1 MEQRQELLTV
11 EHLTKS
17 YDGKGKA
24 LHDVSLSLRRGEFV
38 TVIGPSGA
46 GKSTFLRCINR
57 LIDASEG
64 SIVFDGREITS
75 MNKRQMREARRD
87 IGMIFQHYNLVHRAT
102 AIENV
107 LQGRLGYLSNFR
119 GIFGLYSEEDKRSA
133 FELLD
138 KMGLVEFAYQRAD
151 QLSGGQ
157 QQRVGIARA
166 LVQDPLL
173 MLCDEPIASLDPKSS
188 RVTMEMLRWVSDELG
203 VACLVNLHQ
212 VDYAIEYSD
221 RIVALKKGV
230 KVFDGTPD
238 ELDAKTISD
247 IYGTPYVHEGAYGVE
262 EESTGVGASGVAG
275 ADAVAQGAGM
285 AGVGARGSCMVGA
298 GMAGAVA
305 RGIGTEGKSVGA
317 AGAAA
322 AAGTSGVT
330 GAGMTGAGVAGQGVG
345 TEGAA
350 ELDRAAMA
358 AVVEE
363 AKAITWANAGV
374 PEGVKA
380 VARANAT
387 AVEERN
393 AVTRASAGKSQLR
406 TGDAP
411 HVEVGA

>member
-11 EHLTKS
+11 ERLTKS

-24 LHDVSLSLRRGEFV
+24 LHNVSLSLRRGEFV

-75 MNKRQMREARRD
+75 MNKRQMRKARRD
-87 IGMIFQHYNLVHRAT
+87 IGMIFQHYNLVHRGT

-133 FELLD
+133 FELLG
-138 KMGLVEFAYQRAD
+138 KMGLAEFAYQRAD

-247 IYGTPYVHEGAYGVE
+247 IYGTPYVHESAHGVE
-262 EESTGVGASGVAG
+262 GKNPGAQNAGVAAAVAAGMGVAG
-275 ADAVAQGAGM
+275 AGAAWRGASVADATELDQAAVAAL
-285 AGVGARGSCMVGA
+285 
-298 GMAGAVA
+298 
-305 RGIGTEGKSVGA
+305 I
-317 AGAAA
+317 
-322 AAGTSGVT
+322 
-330 GAGMTGAGVAGQGVG
+330 
-345 TEGAA
+345 
-350 ELDRAAMA
+350 
-358 AVVEE
+358 EE
-363 AKAITWANAGV
+363 AKA
-374 PEGVKA
+374 
-380 VARANAT
+380 
-387 AVEERN
+387 
-393 AVTRASAGKSQLR
+393 VTRANVGVIEEAKVVTSTNVAVVGGSKPVAWAHAGKLQLR
-406 TGDAP
+406 TDDTS
-411 HVEVGA
+411 HVEVDA

>member
-138 KMGLVEFAYQRAD
+138 KMDLAEFAYQRAD

-262 EESTGVGASGVAG
+262 EENAG
-275 ADAVAQGAGM
+275 AQGAGM
-285 AGVGARGSCMVGA
+285 AG
-298 GMAGAVA
+298 AVV
-305 RGIGTEGKSVGA
+305 RGIGAEGESVGV

-322 AAGTSGVT
+322 AAGGSGVA
-330 GAGMTGAGVAGQGVG
+330 GAGMVGVGVAGQGVS

-350 ELDRAAMA
+350 EFDRAVVA
-358 AVVEE
+358 AVIEE
-363 AKAITWANAGV
+363 AKAVTRANAGV

-380 VARANAT
+380 VARANA
-387 AVEERN
+387 AVVEERN

-411 HVEVGA
+411 HIEVGA

>member
-64 SIVFDGREITS
+64 SIEFDGREITC

-138 KMGLVEFAYQRAD
+138 KMGLAEFVYQRAD

-221 RIVALKKGV
+221 RIVALKGGV

-247 IYGTPYVHEGAYGVE
+247 IYGTSYVHEGAHGVE
-262 EESTGVGASGVAG
+262 REHRCEGRGCERLTSGGRLHACRRSGWRGCEKCWRSTRGGRGRG
-275 ADAVAQGAGM
+275 
-285 AGVGARGSCMVGA
+285 GARNRRRKARCSCGRCRR
-298 GMAGAVA
+298 A
-305 RGIGTEGKSVGA
+305 RSGGRGCGDRRGKGCH
-317 AGAAA
+317 
-322 AAGTSGVT
+322 
-330 GAGMTGAGVAGQGVG
+330 
-345 TEGAA
+345 
-350 ELDRAAMA
+350 
-358 AVVEE
+358 
-363 AKAITWANAGV
+363 
-374 PEGVKA
+374 
-380 VARANAT
+380 
-387 AVEERN
+387 
-393 AVTRASAGKSQLR
+393 ASECRDG
-406 TGDAP
+406 
-411 HVEVGA
+411 

>member
-138 KMGLVEFAYQRAD
+138 KMGLAEFAYQRAD

-262 EESTGVGASGVAG
+262 EENAG
-275 ADAVAQGAGM
+275 AQGAGM
-285 AGVGARGSCMVGA
+285 AG
-298 GMAGAVA
+298 AVV
-305 RGIGTEGKSVGA
+305 RGIGAEGESVGV

-322 AAGTSGVT
+322 AAGGSGVA
-330 GAGMTGAGVAGQGVG
+330 GAGMVGVGVAGQGVS

-350 ELDRAAMA
+350 EFDRAVVA
-358 AVVEE
+358 AVIEE
-363 AKAITWANAGV
+363 AKAVTRANAGV

-380 VARANAT
+380 VARANA
-387 AVEERN
+387 AVVEERN

>member
-138 KMGLVEFAYQRAD
+138 KMGLAEFAYQRAD

-247 IYGTPYVHEGAYGVE
+247 IYGTPYVHEGAHGVE

-285 AGVGARGSCMVGA
+285 AGVGAKGSC
-298 GMAGAVA
+298 MAGAVA
-305 RGIGTEGKSVGA
+305 RGVGA
-317 AGAAA
+317 A
-322 AAGTSGVT
+322 S
-330 GAGMTGAGVAGQGVG
+330 AGVAGQGVS

-380 VARANAT
+380 VARANAA
-387 AVEERN
+387 AVEEKK
-393 AVTRASAGKSQLR
+393 AVTRANAGKSQLR
-406 TGDAP
+406 TSDAP

>member
-138 KMGLVEFAYQRAD
+138 KMGLAEFAYQRAD

-262 EESTGVGASGVAG
+262 EENAGAEPAGARGAGMAGVGARGIGAEGESVGVAGAAAAAGGSGVTG

-285 AGVGARGSCMVGA
+285 AG
-298 GMAGAVA
+298 
-305 RGIGTEGKSVGA
+305 
-317 AGAAA
+317 
-322 AAGTSGVT
+322 
-330 GAGMTGAGVAGQGVG
+330 AGVAGRGVS

-380 VARANAT
+380 VARANAA
-387 AVEERN
+387 AVEEKK
-393 AVTRASAGKSQLR
+393 AVTRASAGKLQLR
-406 TGDAP
+406 TSDAP

>member
-24 LHDVSLSLRRGEFV
+24 LHDVSLSLGRGEFV

-64 SIVFDGREITS
+64 SIEFDGREITC

-138 KMGLVEFAYQRAD
+138 KMGLAEFVYQRAD

-221 RIVALKKGV
+221 RIVALKGGV

-238 ELDAKTISD
+238 ELDAKTIPTSTARRT
-247 IYGTPYVHEGAYGVE
+247 YTRVRMAWRERAQVRRARMREAHEWRALACLSPERLARVREVLAEHSRRPRARRGE
-262 EESTGVGASGVAG
+262 EP
-275 ADAVAQGAGM
+275 AQK
-285 AGVGARGSCMVGA
+285 
-298 GMAGAVA
+298 
-305 RGIGTEGKSVGA
+305 GKV
-317 AGAAA
+317 
-322 AAGTSGVT
+322 
-330 GAGMTGAGVAGQGVG
+330 
-345 TEGAA
+345 
-350 ELDRAAMA
+350 
-358 AVVEE
+358 
-363 AKAITWANAGV
+363 
-374 PEGVKA
+374 
-380 VARANAT
+380 
-387 AVEERN
+387 
-393 AVTRASAGKSQLR
+393 QLR
-406 TGDAP
+406 
-411 HVEVGA
+411 

>member
-138 KMGLVEFAYQRAD
+138 KMGLAEFAYQRAD

-262 EESTGVGASGVAG
+262 EENAG
-275 ADAVAQGAGM
+275 AQGAD
-285 AGVGARGSCMVGA
+285 
-298 GMAGAVA
+298 MAGAVA
-305 RGIGTEGKSVGA
+305 RGVGA
-317 AGAAA
+317 A
-322 AAGTSGVT
+322 S
-330 GAGMTGAGVAGQGVG
+330 AGVAGQGVS

-380 VARANAT
+380 VARANAA
-387 AVEERN
+387 AVEEKK
-393 AVTRASAGKSQLR
+393 AVTRANAGKPPLR
-406 TGDAP
+406 TSDAP

>member
-1 MEQRQELLTV
+1 MEQRRELLTV

-17 YDGKGKA
+17 YDGRGKA

-87 IGMIFQHYNLVHRAT
+87 IGMIFQHYNLIHRAT

-138 KMGLVEFAYQRAD
+138 KMGLAEFAYQRAD

-203 VACLVNLHQ
+203 VAFLVNLHQ

-247 IYGTPYVHEGAYGVE
+247 IYGTPYVHEGAHGVE
-262 EESTGVGASGVAG
+262 GES
-275 ADAVAQGAGM
+275 
-285 AGVGARGSCMVGA
+285 
-298 GMAGAVA
+298 AGAVA
-305 RGIGTEGKSVGA
+305 AGAAGARVAEDAGTGMSAASVGLTGSGAAGSGAAAGVRGVGA
-317 AGAAA
+317 AGTGLSAASA
-322 AAGTSGVT
+322 AD
-330 GAGMTGAGVAGQGVG
+330 
-345 TEGAA
+345 AA
-350 ELDRAAMA
+350 ELDRAAVA
-358 AVVEE
+358 AVIEEAKAVTRANAAVIEESKAATRVNAAAVEE
-363 AKAITWANAGV
+363 AKPA
-374 PEGVKA
+374 PQPH
-380 VARANAT
+380 
-387 AVEERN
+387 
-393 AVTRASAGKSQLR
+393 AGKLR
-406 TGDAP
+406 LQTDEAP
-411 HVEVGA
+411 HAEVRA

>member
-11 EHLTKS
+11 ERLTKS

-138 KMGLVEFAYQRAD
+138 KMGLAEFAYQRAD

-247 IYGTPYVHEGAYGVE
+247 IYGTPYVHEGAHGVE

-285 AGVGARGSCMVGA
+285 AG
-298 GMAGAVA
+298 AVA
-305 RGIGTEGKSVGA
+305 RGVGA
-317 AGAAA
+317 A
-322 AAGTSGVT
+322 S
-330 GAGMTGAGVAGQGVG
+330 AGVAGQGVS

-380 VARANAT
+380 VARANAA
-387 AVEERN
+387 AVEEKK
-393 AVTRASAGKSQLR
+393 AVTRANAGKSPLR
-406 TGDAP
+406 TSDAP

>member
-24 LHDVSLSLRRGEFV
+24 LHDVSLSLGRGEFV

-64 SIVFDGREITS
+64 SIEFDGREITC

-138 KMGLVEFAYQRAD
+138 KMGLAEFVYQRAD

-221 RIVALKKGV
+221 RIVALKGGV

-247 IYGTPYVHEGAYGVE
+247 IYGTSYVHEGAHGVE
-262 EESTGVGASGVAG
+262 GESTGAKG
-275 ADAVAQGAGM
+275 ADAAGRGTGAE
-285 AGVGARGSCMVGA
+285 RQ
-298 GMAGAVA
+298 
-305 RGIGTEGKSVGA
+305 
-317 AGAAA
+317 GAAA
-322 AAGTSGVT
+322 VD
-330 GAGMTGAGVAGQGVG
+330 
-345 TEGAA
+345 AA
-350 ELDRAAMA
+350 ELDRAAVA
-358 AVVEE
+358 AVIEE
-363 AKAITWANAGV
+363 AKAVTRANAEMAGEAK
-374 PEGVKA
+374 P
-380 VARANAT
+380 VARAH
-387 AVEERN
+387 
-393 AVTRASAGKSQLR
+393 AGKPQLR
-406 TGDAP
+406 TDDAP

>member
-138 KMGLVEFAYQRAD
+138 KMGLAEFAYQRAD

-247 IYGTPYVHEGAYGVE
+247 IYGTPYVHEGAHGVE
-262 EESTGVGASGVAG
+262 EENAG
-275 ADAVAQGAGM
+275 AQ
-285 AGVGARGSCMVGA
+285 GA

-305 RGIGTEGKSVGA
+305 RGIGAEGKSVGVV
-317 AGAAA
+317 GAAA
-322 AAGTSGVT
+322 AAGGSGVA
-330 GAGMTGAGVAGQGVG
+330 GAGMVGGGVGEQGVS

-350 ELDRAAMA
+350 ELDRAVVA
-358 AVVEE
+358 AVIEE
-363 AKAITWANAGV
+363 AKAVTRANAGV

-387 AVEERN
+387 AVEEKK
-393 AVTRASAGKSQLR
+393 AVMRASAGKSQLR
-406 TGDAP
+406 TSDAP

>member
-107 LQGRLGYLSNFR
+107 LQGRLGYLSSFR

-138 KMGLVEFAYQRAD
+138 KMGLAEFAYQRAD

-262 EESTGVGASGVAG
+262 EENAG
-275 ADAVAQGAGM
+275 AQGAGM
-285 AGVGARGSCMVGA
+285 AG
-298 GMAGAVA
+298 AVV
-305 RGIGTEGKSVGA
+305 RGIGAEGESVGA

-322 AAGTSGVT
+322 AAGGSGVA
-330 GAGMTGAGVAGQGVG
+330 GAGMVGVGVAGQGVS

-350 ELDRAAMA
+350 EFDRAVVA
-358 AVVEE
+358 AVIEE
-363 AKAITWANAGV
+363 AKAVTRANAGV

-380 VARANAT
+380 VARANA
-387 AVEERN
+387 AVVEERN

>member
-1 MEQRQELLTV
+1 MEQRRELLTV

-17 YDGKGKA
+17 YDGRGKA

-138 KMGLVEFAYQRAD
+138 KMGLAEFAYQRAD

-247 IYGTPYVHEGAYGVE
+247 IYGTPYVHEGAHGVE
-262 EESTGVGASGVAG
+262 GES
-275 ADAVAQGAGM
+275 
-285 AGVGARGSCMVGA
+285 
-298 GMAGAVA
+298 AGAVA
-305 RGIGTEGKSVGA
+305 AGAAGARVAEDAGTGMSAASVGLTGSGAAGSGAAAGVRGVGA
-317 AGAAA
+317 AGTGLSAASA
-322 AAGTSGVT
+322 AD
-330 GAGMTGAGVAGQGVG
+330 
-345 TEGAA
+345 AA
-350 ELDRAAMA
+350 ELDRAAVA
-358 AVVEE
+358 AVIEEAKAVTRANAAVIEESKAATRVNAAAVEE
-363 AKAITWANAGV
+363 AKPA
-374 PEGVKA
+374 PQPH
-380 VARANAT
+380 
-387 AVEERN
+387 
-393 AVTRASAGKSQLR
+393 AGKLR
-406 TGDAP
+406 LQTDEAP
-411 HVEVGA
+411 HAEVGA

>member
-138 KMGLVEFAYQRAD
+138 KIGLAEFAYQRAD

-262 EESTGVGASGVAG
+262 EENAG
-275 ADAVAQGAGM
+275 AQGAGM
-285 AGVGARGSCMVGA
+285 AG
-298 GMAGAVA
+298 AVV
-305 RGIGTEGKSVGA
+305 RGIGAEGESVGV

-322 AAGTSGVT
+322 AAGGSGVA
-330 GAGMTGAGVAGQGVG
+330 GAGMVGVGVAGQGVS

-350 ELDRAAMA
+350 EFDRAVVA
-358 AVVEE
+358 AVIEE
-363 AKAITWANAGV
+363 AKAVTRANAGV

-380 VARANAT
+380 VARANA
-387 AVEERN
+387 AVVEERN

-411 HVEVGA
+411 HIEVGA

>member
-138 KMGLVEFAYQRAD
+138 KMGLAEFAYQRAD

-238 ELDAKTISD
+238 DLDAKTISD

-262 EESTGVGASGVAG
+262 EENAGAEPAGARGAGVAG

-285 AGVGARGSCMVGA
+285 AGVGARGFGA
-298 GMAGAVA
+298 
-305 RGIGTEGKSVGA
+305 EGKSVGV

-322 AAGTSGVT
+322 AAGGSGVA
-330 GAGMTGAGVAGQGVG
+330 GAGMAGAGVAGQGVS

-358 AVVEE
+358 AVVKE

>member
-64 SIVFDGREITS
+64 SIDFDGREITS

-138 KMGLVEFAYQRAD
+138 KMGLAEFAYQRAD

-247 IYGTPYVHEGAYGVE
+247 IYGTPYVHEGAHGVE

-285 AGVGARGSCMVGA
+285 AGVGASGTC
-298 GMAGAVA
+298 MAGAVA
-305 RGIGTEGKSVGA
+305 RGVGA
-317 AGAAA
+317 A
-322 AAGTSGVT
+322 S
-330 GAGMTGAGVAGQGVG
+330 AGVAGQGVS

-380 VARANAT
+380 VARANAA
-387 AVEERN
+387 AVEEKK
-393 AVTRASAGKSQLR
+393 AVTRANAGKPPLR
-406 TGDAP
+406 TSDAP

>member
-119 GIFGLYSEEDKRSA
+119 GIFGLYSEEDKRST

-138 KMGLVEFAYQRAD
+138 KMGLAEFAYQRAD

-262 EESTGVGASGVAG
+262 EENAG
-275 ADAVAQGAGM
+275 AQGAGM
-285 AGVGARGSCMVGA
+285 AG
-298 GMAGAVA
+298 AVV
-305 RGIGTEGKSVGA
+305 RGIGAEGESVGV

-322 AAGTSGVT
+322 AAGGSGVA
-330 GAGMTGAGVAGQGVG
+330 GAGMVGVGVAGQGVS

-350 ELDRAAMA
+350 EFDRAVVA
-358 AVVEE
+358 AVIEE
-363 AKAITWANAGV
+363 AKAVTRANAGV

-380 VARANAT
+380 VARANA
-387 AVEERN
+387 AVVEERN

-411 HVEVGA
+411 HIEVGA

>member
-64 SIVFDGREITS
+64 SIDFDGREITS

-138 KMGLVEFAYQRAD
+138 KMGLAEFAYQRAD

-247 IYGTPYVHEGAYGVE
+247 IYGTPYVHEGAHGVE

-285 AGVGARGSCMVGA
+285 AGVGASGSC
-298 GMAGAVA
+298 MAGAVA
-305 RGIGTEGKSVGA
+305 RGVGA
-317 AGAAA
+317 A
-322 AAGTSGVT
+322 S
-330 GAGMTGAGVAGQGVG
+330 AGVAGQGVS

-380 VARANAT
+380 VARANAA
-387 AVEERN
+387 AVEEKK
-393 AVTRASAGKSQLR
+393 AVTRANAGKPPLR
-406 TGDAP
+406 TSDAP

>member
-138 KMGLVEFAYQRAD
+138 KIGLAEFAYQRAD

-247 IYGTPYVHEGAYGVE
+247 IYGTPYVHEGAHGVE

-285 AGVGARGSCMVGA
+285 AGVGARGSCM
-298 GMAGAVA
+298 AGAVA
-305 RGIGTEGKSVGA
+305 RGVGA
-317 AGAAA
+317 A
-322 AAGTSGVT
+322 S
-330 GAGMTGAGVAGQGVG
+330 AGVAGQGVS

-380 VARANAT
+380 VARANAA
-387 AVEERN
+387 AVEEKK
-393 AVTRASAGKSQLR
+393 AVTRANAGKPPLR
-406 TGDAP
+406 TSDAP

>member
-138 KMGLVEFAYQRAD
+138 KMGLAEFAHQRAD

-262 EESTGVGASGVAG
+262 EENAG
-275 ADAVAQGAGM
+275 AEPAGARGAGM
-285 AGVGARGSCMVGA
+285 AGVGARGSCMAGA

-305 RGIGTEGKSVGA
+305 RGIGTEGKSVGV

-322 AAGTSGVT
+322 AAGGSGVT
-330 GAGMTGAGVAGQGVG
+330 GAGMTGAGVAGQGVS
-345 TEGAA
+345 TEGVA

-387 AVEERN
+387 AVEEKK

-406 TGDAP
+406 TSDAP

>member
-138 KMGLVEFAYQRAD
+138 KMGLAEFAYQRAD

-247 IYGTPYVHEGAYGVE
+247 IYGAPYVHEGAYGVE
-262 EESTGVGASGVAG
+262 EENAG
-275 ADAVAQGAGM
+275 AQGAGM
-285 AGVGARGSCMVGA
+285 AG
-298 GMAGAVA
+298 AVV
-305 RGIGTEGKSVGA
+305 RGIGAEGESVGV

-322 AAGTSGVT
+322 AAGGSGVA
-330 GAGMTGAGVAGQGVG
+330 GAGMVGVGVAGQGVS

-350 ELDRAAMA
+350 EFDRAVVA
-358 AVVEE
+358 AVIEE
-363 AKAITWANAGV
+363 AKAVTRANAGV

-380 VARANAT
+380 VARANA
-387 AVEERN
+387 AVVEERN

>member
-1 MEQRQELLTV
+1 MDQRQELLTV

-107 LQGRLGYLSNFR
+107 LQGRLGSLSNFR

-138 KMGLVEFAYQRAD
+138 KMGLAEFAYQRAD

-262 EESTGVGASGVAG
+262 EENAGAEPAGATG

-285 AGVGARGSCMVGA
+285 AGVGARGSCMAGAVARGVGAEGKSVGVAGAAAAVGGSGATGA
-298 GMAGAVA
+298 GMAGA
-305 RGIGTEGKSVGA
+305 
-317 AGAAA
+317 
-322 AAGTSGVT
+322 
-330 GAGMTGAGVAGQGVG
+330 GVAGHGVS

-374 PEGVKA
+374 PEGAKT
-380 VARANAT
+380 VARANAA

-393 AVTRASAGKSQLR
+393 AVTRANAGKSQLR
-406 TGDAP
+406 TSDAP

>member
-1 MEQRQELLTV
+1 MEQRQELLIV
-11 EHLTKS
+11 ERLTKS

-38 TVIGPSGA
+38 TIIGPSGA

-75 MNKRQMREARRD
+75 MNKRQMRKARRD

-138 KMGLVEFAYQRAD
+138 KMGLAEFAYQRAD

-188 RVTMEMLRWVSDELG
+188 RVTMEMLRWVSDELD

-247 IYGTPYVHEGAYGVE
+247 IYGTPYVHEGAHGVE
-262 EESTGVGASGVAG
+262 GES
-275 ADAVAQGAGM
+275 
-285 AGVGARGSCMVGA
+285 
-298 GMAGAVA
+298 AGAVA
-305 RGIGTEGKSVGA
+305 AGAVGARVAEDAGTGMSAASVGLTGSGAAGSGAAAGVRGVGA
-317 AGAAA
+317 AGTGLSAASA
-322 AAGTSGVT
+322 AD
-330 GAGMTGAGVAGQGVG
+330 
-345 TEGAA
+345 AA
-350 ELDRAAMA
+350 ELDRAAVA
-358 AVVEE
+358 AVIEEAKAVTRANAAVIEESKAATRVNAAAVEE
-363 AKAITWANAGV
+363 AKPA
-374 PEGVKA
+374 PQPH
-380 VARANAT
+380 
-387 AVEERN
+387 
-393 AVTRASAGKSQLR
+393 AGKLR
-406 TGDAP
+406 LQTDEAP
-411 HVEVGA
+411 HAEVGA

>member
-138 KMGLVEFAYQRAD
+138 KMGLAEFAYQRAD

-247 IYGTPYVHEGAYGVE
+247 IYGTPYVHEGAHGVE

-275 ADAVAQGAGM
+275 ADAIAQGAGM
-285 AGVGARGSCMVGA
+285 AGVGARGSCM
-298 GMAGAVA
+298 AGAVA
-305 RGIGTEGKSVGA
+305 RGVGA
-317 AGAAA
+317 A
-322 AAGTSGVT
+322 S
-330 GAGMTGAGVAGQGVG
+330 AGVAGQGVS

-363 AKAITWANAGV
+363 AKAITRANAGV

-387 AVEERN
+387 AAEEKK
-393 AVTRASAGKSQLR
+393 AVTRANTGKSQLR
-406 TGDAP
+406 TSDAP

>member
-138 KMGLVEFAYQRAD
+138 KMGLAEFAYQRAD

-247 IYGTPYVHEGAYGVE
+247 IYGTPYVHEGAHGVE
-262 EESTGVGASGVAG
+262 EENAG
-275 ADAVAQGAGM
+275 AEPAGATGAGAVAQGAGM
-285 AGVGARGSCMVGA
+285 AGVGARGSCM
-298 GMAGAVA
+298 AGAVA
-305 RGIGTEGKSVGA
+305 RGVGAEGKSVGV

-322 AAGTSGVT
+322 AVGGSGVA
-330 GAGMTGAGVAGQGVG
+330 GADAVAQGAGVAGQGVS

-374 PEGVKA
+374 PEGVKT
-380 VARANAT
+380 VARANAA
-387 AVEERN
+387 AVEEKK

-406 TGDAP
+406 TSDAP

>member
-24 LHDVSLSLRRGEFV
+24 LHDMSLSLRRGEFV

-46 GKSTFLRCINR
+46 GKSTFLRCVNR

-75 MNKRQMREARRD
+75 MNKRQMRKVRRD

-107 LQGRLGYLSNFR
+107 LQGRLGYLSDFR

-138 KMGLVEFAYQRAD
+138 KMGLAEFAYQRAD

-238 ELDAKTISD
+238 ELDAKIISD
-247 IYGTPYVHEGAYGVE
+247 IYGTPYVHEGAHGVE
-262 EESTGVGASGVAG
+262 EENAGARG
-275 ADAVAQGAGM
+275 ADA
-285 AGVGARGSCMVGA
+285 RGSRVA
-298 GMAGAVA
+298 GPGGYDYAPFVRGLAGCGYAGRVTIEA
-305 RGIGTEGKSVGA
+305 QFQAFDVEAA
-317 AGAAA
+317 AGAAGRGTGAERQGA
-322 AAGTSGVT
+322 AAVD
-330 GAGMTGAGVAGQGVG
+330 
-345 TEGAA
+345 AA
-350 ELDRAAMA
+350 ELDRAAVA
-358 AVVEE
+358 AVIEE
-363 AKAITWANAGV
+363 AKAVTRANAEMAGEAK
-374 PEGVKA
+374 P
-380 VARANAT
+380 VARAH
-387 AVEERN
+387 
-393 AVTRASAGKSQLR
+393 AGKPQLR
-406 TGDAP
+406 TDDAP
-411 HVEVGA
+411 HAEVGA

>member
-119 GIFGLYSEEDKRSA
+119 GIFDLYSEEDKRSA

-138 KMGLVEFAYQRAD
+138 KMGLAEFAYQRAD

-262 EESTGVGASGVAG
+262 EENAG
-275 ADAVAQGAGM
+275 AQGAGM
-285 AGVGARGSCMVGA
+285 AGA
-298 GMAGAVA
+298 AV
-305 RGIGTEGKSVGA
+305 RGIGAEGESVGV

-322 AAGTSGVT
+322 AAGGSGVA
-330 GAGMTGAGVAGQGVG
+330 GAGMVGVGVAGQGVS

-350 ELDRAAMA
+350 EFDRAVVA
-358 AVVEE
+358 AVIEE
-363 AKAITWANAGV
+363 AKAVTRANAGV

-380 VARANAT
+380 VARANA
-387 AVEERN
+387 AVVEERN

>member
-138 KMGLVEFAYQRAD
+138 KMGLAEFAYQRAD

-262 EESTGVGASGVAG
+262 EENAG
-275 ADAVAQGAGM
+275 AEPAGARGAGM
-285 AGVGARGSCMVGA
+285 AGVGARGSCMAGA

-305 RGIGTEGKSVGA
+305 RGIGTEGKSVGV

-322 AAGTSGVT
+322 AAGGSGVT
-330 GAGMTGAGVAGQGVG
+330 GAGMTGAGVAGQGVS
-345 TEGAA
+345 TEGVA

-387 AVEERN
+387 AVEEKK

-406 TGDAP
+406 TSDAP

>member
-138 KMGLVEFAYQRAD
+138 KMGLAEFAYQRAD

-262 EESTGVGASGVAG
+262 EENAG
-275 ADAVAQGAGM
+275 AQGAGM
-285 AGVGARGSCMVGA
+285 AG
-298 GMAGAVA
+298 AVV
-305 RGIGTEGKSVGA
+305 RGIGAEGESVGV

-322 AAGTSGVT
+322 AAGGSGVA
-330 GAGMTGAGVAGQGVG
+330 GAGMVGVGVAGQGVS

-350 ELDRAAMA
+350 EFDRAVVA
-358 AVVEE
+358 AVIEE
-363 AKAITWANAGV
+363 AKAVTRANAGV

-380 VARANAT
+380 VARANA
-387 AVEERN
+387 AVVEERN

-411 HVEVGA
+411 HVEVGP

>member
-138 KMGLVEFAYQRAD
+138 KMGLAEFAYQRAD

-262 EESTGVGASGVAG
+262 EENAG
-275 ADAVAQGAGM
+275 AQGAGM
-285 AGVGARGSCMVGA
+285 AG
-298 GMAGAVA
+298 AVV
-305 RGIGTEGKSVGA
+305 RGIGAEGESVGV

-322 AAGTSGVT
+322 AAGGSGVA
-330 GAGMTGAGVAGQGVG
+330 GAGMVGVGVAGQGVS

-350 ELDRAAMA
+350 EFDQAVVA
-358 AVVEE
+358 AVIEE
-363 AKAITWANAGV
+363 AKAVTRANAGV

-380 VARANAT
+380 VARANA
-387 AVEERN
+387 AVVEERN

>member
-138 KMGLVEFAYQRAD
+138 KMGLAEFAYQRAD

-262 EESTGVGASGVAG
+262 EENAG
-275 ADAVAQGAGM
+275 AQGAGM
-285 AGVGARGSCMVGA
+285 AG
-298 GMAGAVA
+298 AVV
-305 RGIGTEGKSVGA
+305 RGIGAEGESVGV

-322 AAGTSGVT
+322 AAGGSGVA
-330 GAGMTGAGVAGQGVG
+330 GAGMVGVGVAGQGVS

-350 ELDRAAMA
+350 EFVRAVLA
-358 AVVEE
+358 AVIEE
-363 AKAITWANAGV
+363 AKAVTRANAGV

-380 VARANAT
+380 VARANA
-387 AVEERN
+387 AVVEERN

>member
-38 TVIGPSGA
+38 TVVGPSGA

-138 KMGLVEFAYQRAD
+138 KMGLAEFAYQRAD

-262 EESTGVGASGVAG
+262 EENAG
-275 ADAVAQGAGM
+275 AQGAGM
-285 AGVGARGSCMVGA
+285 AG
-298 GMAGAVA
+298 AVV
-305 RGIGTEGKSVGA
+305 RGIGAEGESVGV

-322 AAGTSGVT
+322 AAGGSGVA
-330 GAGMTGAGVAGQGVG
+330 GAGMVGVGVAGQGVS

-350 ELDRAAMA
+350 EFDRAVVA
-358 AVVEE
+358 AVIEE
-363 AKAITWANAGV
+363 AKAVTRANAGV

-380 VARANAT
+380 VARANA
-387 AVEERN
+387 AVVEERN

-411 HVEVGA
+411 HIEVGA

>member
-138 KMGLVEFAYQRAD
+138 KMGLAEFAYQRAD

-262 EESTGVGASGVAG
+262 EENAG
-275 ADAVAQGAGM
+275 AQGAGM
-285 AGVGARGSCMVGA
+285 AG
-298 GMAGAVA
+298 AVV
-305 RGIGTEGKSVGA
+305 RGIGAEGESVGV

-322 AAGTSGVT
+322 VAGGSGVA
-330 GAGMTGAGVAGQGVG
+330 GAGMVGVGVAGQGVS

-350 ELDRAAMA
+350 EFDRAVVA
-358 AVVEE
+358 AVIEE
-363 AKAITWANAGV
+363 AKAVTRANAGV

-380 VARANAT
+380 VARANA
-387 AVEERN
+387 AVVEERN